1 MPQTAVY
8 TVGPKNRGGYW
19 RCASKYWQRRCQG
32 CRIRKILVQ
41 IDRLEVEH
49 EVVRAVRYELG
60 GTTLKTLP
68 TVIIGCLEVV
78 PKGGGYKS
86 APQQPP

>member
-1 MPQTAVY
+1 M
-8 TVGPKNRGGYW
+8 
-19 RCASKYWQRRCQG
+19 
-32 CRIRKILVQ
+32 Q

-49 EVVRAVRYELG
+49 EVVRAAREELG

-78 PKGGGYKS
+78 PKGGINRRRSSHPDRHPHGNGGHS
-86 APQQPP
+86 AVDFLCGIHLKAF

>member
-41 IDRLEVEH
+41 IDRLEVKH
-49 EVVRAVRYELG
+49 KVVRAVRYELG
-60 GTTLKTLP
+60 GATLKTLP

>member
-1 MPQTAVY
+1 MVFHATI
-8 TVGPKNRGGYW
+8 PK
-19 RCASKYWQRRCQG
+19 
-32 CRIRKILVQ
+32 IPVQ

-49 EVVRAVRYELG
+49 EVVRAVLEKLG